1 MWLDRTELRIGD
13 SLRAKIDLGLA
24 NSRFGVVVFS
34 PSFFA
39 KGWPRYELD
48 GLVMREVSGEQT
60 LLPLWHKITK
70 AELMARSPSLA
81 DKIARSTEE
90 FSIEDIA
97 DEIAAVVLPGADPE
111 D

>member
-1 MWLDRTELRIGD
+1 
-13 SLRAKIDLGLA
+13 
-24 NSRFGVVVFS
+24 
-34 PSFFA
+34 
-39 KGWPRYELD
+39 
-48 GLVMREVSGEQT
+48 
-60 LLPLWHKITK
+60 
-70 AELMARSPSLA
+70 MARSPSLA